1 MYRYCTEGEYY
12 QIKIRY
18 AFREVTSRTLVN
30 SYQTI
35 RCYISDN
42 RDPHGHRRVNLEA
55 REKGM
60 VRTTNHS
67 AVTFPLSAKIMG
79 QSF

>member
-1 MYRYCTEGEYY
+1 MYIYCTHGEYY
-12 QIKIRY
+12 QVKIRL
-18 AFREVTSRTLVN
+18 AFREVTLCTLVN

-35 RCYISDN
+35 RCYILDN
-42 RDPHGHRRVNLEA
+42 RDPHGHRRVDLEA

-67 AVTFPLSAKIMG
+67 AVTFPLFPQKL
-79 QSF
+79 